1 MVTLA
6 GSSLMDVIHDTLPS
20 LRAASSSDCG
30 SASSCSS
37 VASLGVT
44 GLAGSLAT
52 PMLGGMEPA
61 PAGLAAEV
69 DGLAVEAA
77 PPQAASSVREAS
89 PAALARNWRRVVVIA

>member
-6 GSSLMDVIHDTLPS
+6 GSSLMDVIQETLPAW
-20 LRAASSSDCG
+20 RAAASSDCG
-30 SASSCSS
+30 SANSCSS

-61 PAGLAAEV
+61 PAGLAVEV
-69 DGLAVEAA
+69 DGLAVEAPA
-77 PPQAASSVREAS
+77 PQAVSSVSEAS
-89 PAALARNWRRVVVIA
+89 PAALARNWRRV